1 MKSVICC
8 LKRQKD
14 GLSASDGD
22 WFNSCHR
29 SLREASRDILYA
41 ISEKTT
47 TVKARA
53 HLCLVCKY
61 KYCATGVGDMIV

>member
-1 MKSVICC
+1 MKNVMES

-14 GLSASDGD
+14 GIPASDGYRLD
-22 WFNSCHR
+22 TCHR